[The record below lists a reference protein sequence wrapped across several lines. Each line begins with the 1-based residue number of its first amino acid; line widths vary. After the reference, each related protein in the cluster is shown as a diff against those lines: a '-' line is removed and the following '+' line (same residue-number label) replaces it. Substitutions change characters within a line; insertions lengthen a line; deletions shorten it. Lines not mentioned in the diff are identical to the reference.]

1 MDFTKT
7 NNKNNK
13 NTTKQEEKTNTLS
26 ISTIQSR
33 LLNIKKLMDDSN
45 LQVTNPLKN
54 IDAVADTECFTGPR
68 NKDNA
73 DSKSLDTRTVLGK
86 KSLDFYKV
94 INQLD
99 SKLIYIKSGA
109 YGNTFKGIIHDDDE
123 NELMSFAVK
132 VVAYPKKEGY
142 GSLHNITRPENAEI
156 CMLKVLSYFVIKCH
170 TPHIILPI
178 SIFDTNIKPFLT
190 LQEDDVIPSDNTKYT
205 EFVKNYKEGLY
216 YERVSV
222 VISEWANRG
231 DLGMFLKK
239 NYKKLQ
245 LIHWQCIFFQIIST
259 LAVIQSKYPSF
270 RHNDLKANNI
280 LVSKVDSSNKKL
292 FYKVNKKEYILPAIG
307 YSIFLWDFDFACIP
321 GVVENSKVYQEWTN
335 KINITSKANRY
346 YDIHYFFCTL
356 IYKGFLPE
364 LMTDSSVPSE
374 VKKFINYVLP
384 EDYRPNHQSG
394 KVHKRC
400 RLLVDDELHKP
411 VDLLNHDFFRVFQ

>member
-1 MDFTKT
+1 MDL
-7 NNKNNK
+7 NKNIK
-13 NTTKQEEKTNTLS
+13 NNNGSL
-26 ISTIQSR
+26 STIQHR
-33 LLNIKKLMDDSN
+33 LLNIKKLMEESN

-54 IDAVADTECFTGPR
+54 VDAGADTEYFTGKIY
-68 NKDNA
+68 NDDDKY
-73 DSKSLDTRTVLGK
+73 SKSLDTRTLLDK
-86 KSLDFYKV
+86 KSLNFYKV

-99 SKLIYIKSGA
+99 SKLVYIKSGA
-109 YGNTFKGIIHDDDE
+109 YGNTFKGIVNDDAG
-123 NELMSFAVK
+123 NEIMSFAVK

-142 GSLHNITRPENAEI
+142 GSLHNVTRPENAEI
-156 CMLKVLSYFVIKCH
+156 CMLKLLSYFVVKFH

-190 LQEDDVIPSDNTKYT
+190 LQEDEVVPSDNAKYS
-205 EFVKNYKEGLY
+205 EFIKNYKDGLY
-216 YERVSV
+216 YEKVSV
-222 VISEWANRG
+222 IISEWANRG

-259 LAVIQSKYPSF
+259 LAVIQSKYPAF

-280 LVSKVDSSNKKL
+280 LVSKTDTFKKL

-307 YSIFLWDFDFACIP
+307 YCIYLWDFDFACIP
-321 GVVENSKVYQEWTN
+321 NVVENSKVYQEWT
-335 KINITSKANRY
+335 KKMNITSKQNRY
-346 YDIHYFFCTL
+346 YDVHYFFCTL

-364 LMTDSSVPSE
+364 LMTDSCVPNE

-384 EDYRPNHQSG
+384 EEYRPNHSLG

-400 RLLVDDELHKP
+400 RLLVDDELYKP
-411 VDLLNHDFFRVFQ
+411 IDLLNHDFFKAFH